1 MATIW
6 TRSISTYR
14 KIVFPQVKRWKFLL
28 IKTNNNLLVLISLE
42 YGGTQPPF
50 DNTIWRQRILNN
62 EEYFV
67 KLESYNVEGAINNN
81 NIDSYHHKNGD
92 MSDEICDDE
101 IFFEAED
108 DADDNK
114 SLDVEIDSL
123 HFIDT
128 ETEDS
133 EEYDSD
139 DRVLSPRKK
148 APPIESLE
156 EMFLKH
162 EFSTFTLKEQEF
174 EEVKP

>member
-1 MATIW
+1 MLYF
-6 TRSISTYR
+6 SS
-14 KIVFPQVKRWKFLL
+14 
-28 IKTNNNLLVLISLE
+28 E

-62 EEYFV
+62 EEYFI
-67 KLESYNVEGAINNN
+67 KLESYNDERAINNN
-81 NIDSYHHKNGD
+81 NIDIYHHQNVTL
-92 MSDEICDDE
+92 SDDACDDE
-101 IFFEAED
+101 IFYEAED

-114 SLDVEIDSL
+114 SLDVEIDGNSIN
-123 HFIDT
+123 FIDT

-139 DRVLSPRKK
+139 RVLSPRRK

-162 EFSTFTLKEQEF
+162 EFSTFTLKEHEF
-174 EEVKP
+174 DEETKP

>member
-1 MATIW
+1 
-6 TRSISTYR
+6 
-14 KIVFPQVKRWKFLL
+14 
-28 IKTNNNLLVLISLE
+28 
-42 YGGTQPPF
+42 
-50 DNTIWRQRILNN
+50 LNN
-62 EEYFV
+62 EEYFI
-67 KLESYNVEGAINNN
+67 KLESYNHEGAIDNN
-81 NIDSYHHKNGD
+81 NIDIYHHKTGS
-92 MSDEICDDE
+92 MSDEVCDDE
-101 IFFEAED
+101 IFYEAED

-114 SLDVEIDSL
+114 SLDVEIDGNSL

-139 DRVLSPRKK
+139 DRVLSPKRK

-162 EFSTFTLKEQEF
+162 EFSTFTLKEKEF

>member
-1 MATIW
+1 MESYHDEGAID
-6 TRSISTYR
+6 
-14 KIVFPQVKRWKFLL
+14 
-28 IKTNNNLLVLISLE
+28 NNNL
-42 YGGTQPPF
+42 
-50 DNTIWRQRILNN
+50 
-62 EEYFV
+62 
-67 KLESYNVEGAINNN
+67 
-81 NIDSYHHKNGD
+81 NIYHHKNGSL
-92 MSDEICDDE
+92 SDVACDDE
-101 IFFEAED
+101 IFYEAE

-114 SLDVEIDSL
+114 SLDVEIDGNSI

-139 DRVLSPRKK
+139 RVLSPRRK

-174 EEVKP
+174 EEVKPWMINYIQPQPSIVFPLITICVPL

>member
-1 MATIW
+1 MNSLYKHIPRDCLPAGKVWCLFFKLRLIG
-6 TRSISTYR
+6 
-14 KIVFPQVKRWKFLL
+14 KPQ
-28 IKTNNNLLVLISLE
+28 ILE

-62 EEYFV
+62 EEYFI
-67 KLESYNVEGAINNN
+67 KLESYEGAINNN
-81 NIDSYHHKNGD
+81 NIDIYQQRNISSGN
-92 MSDEICDDE
+92 EVCDDE
-101 IFFEAED
+101 IFYEAED
-108 DADDNK
+108 DDTK
-114 SLDVEIDSL
+114 SLNVEIDAMSL
-123 HFIDT
+123 NFIDT

-139 DRVLSPRKK
+139 RVLSPRRK

>member
-1 MATIW
+1 MHREDFPSAAN
-6 TRSISTYR
+6 SIFSS
-14 KIVFPQVKRWKFLL
+14 P
-28 IKTNNNLLVLISLE
+28 E

-50 DNTIWRQRILNN
+50 DNSFWRTKILNN
-62 EEYFV
+62 QEYFE
-67 KLESYNVEGAINNN
+67 KLESCKDENAIINNN
-81 NIDSYHHKNGD
+81 NITETYQA
-92 MSDEICDDE
+92 CDAE
-101 IFFEAED
+101 IFYEAEN

-114 SLDVEIDSL
+114 SLDVEIDGNSIN
-123 HFIDT
+123 FIDT

-139 DRVLSPRKK
+139 LVLSPRRK

-174 EEVKP
+174 EKVQP

>member
-1 MATIW
+1 M
-6 TRSISTYR
+6 
-14 KIVFPQVKRWKFLL
+14 
-28 IKTNNNLLVLISLE
+28 
-42 YGGTQPPF
+42 
-50 DNTIWRQRILNN
+50 NN
-62 EEYFV
+62 EEYFI
-67 KLESYNVEGAINNN
+67 KLESYNDGGSINNN
-81 NIDSYHHKNGD
+81 NIDIYHQNGS
-92 MSDEICDDE
+92 MNDEVCDDE
-101 IFFEAED
+101 IFYEAEDD

-114 SLDVEIDSL
+114 SLDVEIDGNSL

-139 DRVLSPRKK
+139 RVLSPKRK

-174 EEVKP
+174 EVKP

>member
-1 MATIW
+1 MFYFTLIG
-6 TRSISTYR
+6 
-14 KIVFPQVKRWKFLL
+14 KCLL
-28 IKTNNNLLVLISLE
+28 LE

-62 EEYFV
+62 EEYFI
-67 KLESYNVEGAINNN
+67 KLESYTDEEAINNN
-81 NIDSYHHKNGD
+81 NIDIYHQRHLSTEN
-92 MSDEICDDE
+92 EVCDDE
-101 IFFEAED
+101 IFYEAED

-114 SLDVEIDSL
+114 SLDVEIDGTSL

-139 DRVLSPRKK
+139 RVLSPRRKV
-148 APPIESLE
+148 PPIESLE

-174 EEVKP
+174 EKSNLE

>member
-1 MATIW
+1 MTPL
-6 TRSISTYR
+6 TRLINNH
-14 KIVFPQVKRWKFLL
+14 FL
-28 IKTNNNLLVLISLE
+28 VVWSLE

-62 EEYFV
+62 EEYFI
-67 KLESYNVEGAINNN
+67 KLESYNDEAINNN
-81 NIDSYHHKNGD
+81 NIDIYHQKNEIV
-92 MSDEICDDE
+92 SDEVCDE
-101 IFFEAED
+101 EVFHEALD
-108 DADDNK
+108 DNDDNK
-114 SLDVEIDSL
+114 SLDVEIDGNSL

-139 DRVLSPRKK
+139 LMLSPKRK

-174 EEVKP
+174 EEVKPWMNQWLKCAFKV

>member
-1 MATIW
+1 MW
-6 TRSISTYR
+6 
-14 KIVFPQVKRWKFLL
+14 L
-28 IKTNNNLLVLISLE
+28 IKTNCNVSLE

-62 EEYFV
+62 EEYFI

-81 NIDSYHHKNGD
+81 NNEVYHPKNGTLND
-92 MSDEICDDE
+92 DVCDDE
-101 IFFEAED
+101 IFYEAED
-108 DADDNK
+108 DGDDNK
-114 SLDVEIDSL
+114 SLDVEIDGNSL
-123 HFIDT
+123 HYIDT

-139 DRVLSPRKK
+139 RVLSPKRK

-162 EFSTFTLKEQEF
+162 EFSTFTLNEQEF
-174 EEVKP
+174 EEVKPKMID

>member
-1 MATIW
+1 MLSA
-6 TRSISTYR
+6 S
-14 KIVFPQVKRWKFLL
+14 
-28 IKTNNNLLVLISLE
+28 E

-62 EEYFV
+62 EEYFN
-67 KLESYNVEGAINNN
+67 KLESYNDDNNLD
-81 NIDSYHHKNGD
+81 IYHHKNGSLVD
-92 MSDEICDDE
+92 VACNDE
-101 IFFEAED
+101 IFYEAE

-114 SLDVEIDSL
+114 SLDVEIDGNSI

-139 DRVLSPRKK
+139 LVLSPRRK

-156 EMFLKH
+156 EMFLKY
-162 EFSTFTLKEQEF
+162 EFRTFTLKEQEF
-174 EEVKP
+174 EDVKP

>member
-1 MATIW
+1 LFT
-6 TRSISTYR
+6 
-14 KIVFPQVKRWKFLL
+14 
-28 IKTNNNLLVLISLE
+28 LE

-62 EEYFV
+62 EEYFI
-67 KLESYNVEGAINNN
+67 KLESYNDESAIDNN
-81 NIDSYHHKNGD
+81 NIDIYNHKNGN
-92 MSDEICDDE
+92 MSDEVCDDE
-101 IFFEAED
+101 IFYEAEE

-114 SLDVEIDSL
+114 SLDVEIDGNSL

-139 DRVLSPRKK
+139 RVLSPKRK

>member
-1 MATIW
+1 M
-6 TRSISTYR
+6 
-14 KIVFPQVKRWKFLL
+14 
-28 IKTNNNLLVLISLE
+28 
-42 YGGTQPPF
+42 
-50 DNTIWRQRILNN
+50 
-62 EEYFV
+62 
-67 KLESYNVEGAINNN
+67 INNN
-81 NIDSYHHKNGD
+81 NIDIYHHKSSGSLGD
-92 MSDEICDDE
+92 EVCDDE
-101 IFFEAED
+101 IFYEAED

-114 SLDVEIDSL
+114 SLDVEIDGNSI

-139 DRVLSPRKK
+139 RVLSPRRK

-174 EEVKP
+174 DDVKP

>member
-1 MATIW
+1 M
-6 TRSISTYR
+6 
-14 KIVFPQVKRWKFLL
+14 K
-28 IKTNNNLLVLISLE
+28 NDCDLVLITFKLERLIYFLE

-50 DNTIWRQRILNN
+50 DNSIWRQRILNN
-62 EEYFV
+62 EEYFI
-67 KLESYNVEGAINNN
+67 KLESYTVEGAINNN
-81 NIDSYHHKNGD
+81 NTDIYQQRNVSLGN
-92 MSDEICDDE
+92 EVCEDE
-101 IFFEAED
+101 IFYEAED
-108 DADDNK
+108 DGDDNK
-114 SLDVEIDSL
+114 SLDVEIDGNSL

-139 DRVLSPRKK
+139 LVLSPKRK

>member
-1 MATIW
+1 M
-6 TRSISTYR
+6 
-14 KIVFPQVKRWKFLL
+14 P
-28 IKTNNNLLVLISLE
+28 LE

-62 EEYFV
+62 EEYFI
-67 KLESYNVEGAINNN
+67 KLESYNDEGAINNN
-81 NIDSYHHKNGD
+81 NIDIYHQKNGS
-92 MSDEICDDE
+92 MSDEVGDDE
-101 IFFEAED
+101 IFYEAED

-114 SLDVEIDSL
+114 SLDVEIDGNSL
-123 HFIDT
+123 NFIDT

-139 DRVLSPRKK
+139 RMLSPKRK

>member
-1 MATIW
+1 M
-6 TRSISTYR
+6 
-14 KIVFPQVKRWKFLL
+14 
-28 IKTNNNLLVLISLE
+28 
-42 YGGTQPPF
+42 
-50 DNTIWRQRILNN
+50 
-62 EEYFV
+62 
-67 KLESYNVEGAINNN
+67 ESYTEEATINNN
-81 NIDSYHHKNGD
+81 NVEVCHQRKLSSGN
-92 MSDEICDDE
+92 EVCDDE
-101 IFFEAED
+101 IFYEAED

-114 SLDVEIDSL
+114 SLDVEIDDNSL

-139 DRVLSPRKK
+139 RVLSPRRK

>member
-1 MATIW
+1 M
-6 TRSISTYR
+6 
-14 KIVFPQVKRWKFLL
+14 
-28 IKTNNNLLVLISLE
+28 NNA
-42 YGGTQPPF
+42 
-50 DNTIWRQRILNN
+50 
-62 EEYFV
+62 EYFI
-67 KLESYNVEGAINNN
+67 KLESYNDEGAINNN
-81 NIDSYHHKNGD
+81 NIDSYHHKNGS
-92 MSDEICDDE
+92 MSDEVCDDE
-101 IFFEAED
+101 IFYEAED

-114 SLDVEIDSL
+114 SLDVEIDGNSL

-139 DRVLSPRKK
+139 RMLSPKRK

-174 EEVKP
+174 EVKP